1 MRRIPQMRCPKCGY
15 ISYDYL
21 DRCKSCGEDLIP
33 TKIKL
38 NIYTKQPEIEISDDG
53 FAVDKVEED
62 RKDLLGQESPRKSK
76 DVSMDDVLKEEG
88 ETLESFDFSE
98 DEKS

>member
-1 MRRIPQMRCPKCGY
+1 MKCPKCGY
-15 ISYDYL
+15 TSYDYL
-21 DRCKSCGEDLIP
+21 DRCKSCGEDLVP

-38 NIYTKQPEIEISDDG
+38 NIYTKQPEIEINDDG
-53 FAVDKVEED
+53 FAVEKLDEE
-62 RKDLLGQESPRKSK
+62 RKDLLGQDTGRK

-88 ETLESFDFSE
+88 ENLESFDFSE